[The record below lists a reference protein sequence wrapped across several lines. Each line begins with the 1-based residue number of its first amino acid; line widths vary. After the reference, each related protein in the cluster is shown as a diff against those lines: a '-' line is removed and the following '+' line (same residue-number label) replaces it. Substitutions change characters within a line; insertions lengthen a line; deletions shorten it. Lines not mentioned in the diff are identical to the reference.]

1 MNSKETVSTRSLT
14 KRQIVDE
21 IFVKWGIYIALLLLV
36 ILMALIAP
44 NFFSVKNGLNIA
56 QAVSINAVVASG
68 MTVVILTAGID
79 LSVGSIVAASGVAT
93 VFSPVENLFSRL
105 FSPIGNFASD
115 FRNFGQSKSKIKQL
129 EKEVD
134 LLKSKEVLD
143 EDLVGQL
150 SQLKNVLDLAG
161 RGGYKVVAAK
171 VINRG
176 SSATFKQTLTIDI
189 GSSDGVSKNMTVIS
203 DGGLV
208 GVVKSVNA
216 NSSIVLLMSDPTFKI
231 GVRIA
236 GTQGIGVVSGQGG
249 NKYLL
254 QLLDATGEIKVG
266 DVLVARGSEG
276 GRPFVPGVP
285 VGTVTS
291 VQSNASSITQ
301 NADVEGLS
309 NLDRIGVV
317 AVVVSAPKQ
326 DPRDSLIPKPAP
338 TVTVFITPTPSPS
351 ASN

>member
-1 MNSKETVSTRSLT
+1 VARGGGNRS
-14 KRQIVDE
+14 R
-21 IFVKWGIYIALLLLV
+21 LLLV
-36 ILMALIAP
+36 LLLVSSLFLITLDLRGV
-44 NFFSVKNGLNIA
+44 NL
-56 QAVSINAVVASG
+56 SG
-68 MTVVILTAGID
+68 TFR
-79 LSVGSIVAASGVAT
+79 SGVSTA
-93 VFSPVENLFSRL
+93 VAPVENLFSRL

-115 FRNFGQSKSKIKQL
+115 VRNFGQSKSKIKEL
-129 EKEVD
+129 EKQVD
-134 LLKSKEVLD
+134 LLKSKEVI
-143 EDLVGQL
+143 GQL
-150 SQLKNVLDLAG
+150 NQLKGVLDLAG

-176 SSATFKQTLTIDI
+176 SSASFNQTLTIDV
-189 GSSDGVSKNMTVIS
+189 GSSDGISRNMTVIS

-208 GVVKSVNA
+208 GVVKSVSS

-236 GTQGIGVVSGQGG
+236 GTQSIGVVSGQGG

-266 DVLVARGSEG
+266 DTLVARGSEG

-285 VGTVTS
+285 VGTVTA

-301 NADVEGLS
+301 NADVEGIS
-309 NLDRIGVV
+309 NLDRVGLV
-317 AVVVSAPKQ
+317 AVVVSGPKQ

-338 TVTVFITPTPSPS
+338 TVTVFVTPTPT
-351 ASN
+351 ATN